1 MANIRQTE
9 RAWLVKKA
17 AREVGLNMKRLAEQL
32 KVSRNTLYKVLN
44 GEKRSDRLEH
54 ALELA
59 FPDAI
64 ARWPFHGDLEIV

>member
-1 MANIRQTE
+1 MT
-9 RAWLVKKA
+9 
-17 AREVGLNMKRLAEQL
+17 RLAEQL

-54 ALELA
+54 ALEVA